1 MTFVDPYEG
10 RRRTNPQTGRIEVNM
25 GGGAPN
31 CLVPPCPQWDDNW
44 QPEPKKPWETM
55 EIKPGWE
62 PGQPVPLPLP
72 SNEKS
77 SKWGDAVQ
85 LAEEYIARRNT
96 ANPAASFIKDPTG
109 SGKLIKF
116 NHPLDL
122 RSVEEK
128 MGGYP
133 FNQI

>member
-10 RRRTNPQTGRIEVNM
+10 RRRINPETGRIEVNM
-25 GGGAPN
+25 GGGGPIHGT
-31 CLVPPCPQWDDNW
+31 WEDNW
-44 QPEPKKPWETM
+44 QPEPKKAWETM

-85 LAEEYIARRNT
+85 LAEEYIARANT

-128 MGGYP
+128 MQRYP
-133 FNQI
+133 FTQF

>member
-10 RRRTNPQTGRIEVNM
+10 RRRTNPVTGEREVNF
-25 GGGAPN
+25 GLQRH
-31 CLVPPCPQWDDNW
+31 CYVPPCPQEDNW
-44 QPEPKKPWETM
+44 QPEPKRPWETM

-72 SNEKS
+72 NDEKS